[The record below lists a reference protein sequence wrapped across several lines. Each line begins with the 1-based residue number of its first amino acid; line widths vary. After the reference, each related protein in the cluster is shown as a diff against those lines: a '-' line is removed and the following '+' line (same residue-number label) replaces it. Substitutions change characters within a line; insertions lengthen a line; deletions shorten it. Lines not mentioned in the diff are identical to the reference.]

1 MMSDT
6 EEDAG
11 DHGIESEAEDENES
25 NSQQE
30 HESGFGTFC
39 GALNEFG
46 QDLARGFQTFAKSTA
61 DGVEGLAKG
70 EFCQNTARGIDE
82 LGKNAA
88 SGFHDFVRNTA
99 NGFKDFAASE
109 FCENTA
115 RGFDEF
121 GKNTANA
128 FDGFGKDTANGFSE
142 FGKMAEGSATAA
154 LEWVKEHPEEVGM
167 AVFIVIAAVAVGNL
181 APGLVLTMLGFGTD
195 GTAMG
200 TYIAQ
205 LRVFL

>member
-115 RGFDEF
+115 RASTNSGRTLPTHSTVSGRTLQMDL
-121 GKNTANA
+121 ANSA
-128 FDGFGKDTANGFSE
+128 KWQRAPRRQLWNGSR
-142 FGKMAEGSATAA
+142 S
-154 LEWVKEHPEEVGM
+154 
-167 AVFIVIAAVAVGNL
+167 I
-181 APGLVLTMLGFGTD
+181 
-195 GTAMG
+195 
-200 TYIAQ
+200 
-205 LRVFL
+205 RRR